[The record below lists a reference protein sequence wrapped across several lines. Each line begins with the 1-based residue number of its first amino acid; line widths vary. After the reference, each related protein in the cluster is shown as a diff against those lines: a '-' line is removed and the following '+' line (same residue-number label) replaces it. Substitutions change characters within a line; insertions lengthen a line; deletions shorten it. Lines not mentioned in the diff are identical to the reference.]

1 MSGPTEKKK
10 KKEKRKKGKKERD
23 KKIQNTMNGGTKQI
37 QPERGE
43 GQHVFKSHH
52 AKRCETKPRLLKG
65 KLLLKSKWQVYEHAQ
80 ERGNHF
86 QRCEYHVWEKF
97 EAMETPIRVVF
108 NDLLPLMKWRVS
120 VTILFPEYCYLVFGK
135 CFLFEN
141 HDMIGC
147 KLLFCGYYQRST
159 FIVLENVS

>member
-1 MSGPTEKKK
+1 
-10 KKEKRKKGKKERD
+10 
-23 KKIQNTMNGGTKQI
+23 MNGGTKQI

-97 EAMETPIRVVF
+97 EAMESRI
-108 NDLLPLMKWRVS
+108 DW
-120 VTILFPEYCYLVFGK
+120 
-135 CFLFEN
+135 
-141 HDMIGC
+141 
-147 KLLFCGYYQRST
+147 KLLFCGYYQRPT